1 MSTLKERIESDLKEA
16 MKASDTLRVST
27 LRLIKSAIKNKEID
41 KGGSLGDDEVIQVLS
56 SLVKQRRESV
66 EMYQKAGRKDLAEKE
81 EAEIKIIQSYM
92 PEQLSDEEIREI
104 IAEAIKQTGAT
115 SMKDMGKVMKT
126 VMAKV
131 KGRADGKK
139 VNEMVRQALSA

>member
-16 MKASDTLRVST
+16 MKASDSLRVST

-41 KGGSLGDDEVIQVLS
+41 KGSSLGDDEVIQVLS

-92 PEQLSDEEIREI
+92 PEQLSDEEIREV
-104 IAEAIKQTGAT
+104 IAEAIKETGAT